1 MLRWRI
7 QSAFYV
13 ICILE
18 KLYLMIKTIV
28 NPQIYNNTFSKG
40 LFWLIKNNI
49 GDNILFCVVEPIKG
63 TVNVVQPENK
73 KMNHE
78 RTWSILD
85 KRITR
90 GKPYNYFPRG
100 RVEIKQDKAIVYL
113 NPILNDEN
121 IVNQLIDVFGLKEEN
136 GISRISIKNDNSWHY
151 RYLEDKS

>member
-1 MLRWRI
+1 
-7 QSAFYV
+7 
-13 ICILE
+13 
-18 KLYLMIKTIV
+18 MIKTIV
-28 NPQIYNNTFSKG
+28 NPQIYNNTFCKG

-63 TVNVVQPENK
+63 AVNEVQLENK

-100 RVEIKQDKAIVYL
+100 RVGIKQDKAIVFL
-113 NPILNDEN
+113 NPILNNEN
-121 IVNQLIDVFGLKEEN
+121 IVNQLIEVFGLKEEN
-136 GISRISIKNDNSWHY
+136 GISRIAIKNDNSWHY